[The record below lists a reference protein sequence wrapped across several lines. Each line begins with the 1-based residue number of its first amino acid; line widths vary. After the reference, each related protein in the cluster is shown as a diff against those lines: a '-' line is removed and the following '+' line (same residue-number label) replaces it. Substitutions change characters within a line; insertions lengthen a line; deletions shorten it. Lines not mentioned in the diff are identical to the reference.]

1 MNESEVKPKKNF
13 DSFGNDLFDQTN
25 LLLFKCYK
33 QFNNANNIKK
43 NIGFYFCGSI
53 ILIQIACAIAF
64 MITGLNSIYLKF
76 KVVIDQFY
84 TSLNEKS
91 ITTQVDVDNCRFV
104 DAKQKEERG
113 IWKYFFILFVKQFSL
128 INIFCFPN
136 EYDILPIS
144 LSLFLFSVASDYMI
158 NALLFSDDVISQR
171 YKNKGHL
178 NPVTTYSLSII
189 SNIVSSIICIIGV
202 KLTNFSGTLELFAQE
217 HQKEKEYVEKLK
229 AILKIIRNKII
240 LFFIYEF
247 AMMGMYFYFMMIFC
261 AVYKGSQLNW
271 FTNGLTSNLLSLLT
285 TLGISV
291 LISILRYIGLYCN
304 SERIYNISLYLNN
317 Y

>member
-1 MNESEVKPKKNF
+1 MIYGVRECYATTYRHRMSLTIETYCNVEI
-13 DSFGNDLFDQTN
+13 LFDN
-25 LLLFKCYK
+25 RDS
-33 QFNNANNIKK
+33 NEEN
-43 NIGFYFCGSI
+43 GE
-53 ILIQIACAIAF
+53 
-64 MITGLNSIYLKF
+64 
-76 KVVIDQFY
+76 IDQFY

-261 AVYKGSQLNW
+261 AVYKGSQLN
-271 FTNGLTSNLLSLLT
+271 
-285 TLGISV
+285 
-291 LISILRYIGLYCN
+291 
-304 SERIYNISLYLNN
+304 
-317 Y
+317 